1 MSSKTLELMP
11 LTHEA
16 FVSFGDVIEYE
27 GRDFFHINDKMV
39 ERYHDLARVD
49 TQESGGRTL
58 ISWLRA
64 NPNTFPSTVK
74 FVERH
79 QLSSQAFIPL
89 DTNPFVVVVAPRG
102 DTVKVSDLRAFVT
115 NGRQGVNYH
124 RGVWHHVLLVP
135 RRAMQFIVVDR
146 GGPER
151 NCDEFWFGEEE
162 RPMLRV

>member
-27 GRDFFHINDKMV
+27 GRDFFHINNKMV

-162 RPMLRV
+162 QPMLKV

>member
-1 MSSKTLELMP
+1 MSSQTLELMP

-16 FVSFGDVIEYE
+16 FASFGNVIEYD

-39 ERYHDLARVD
+39 ERYHDLAKVD
-49 TQESGGRTL
+49 TQEAGGRTL

-64 NPNTFPSTVK
+64 RPNTFPSRVR

-89 DTNPFVVVVAPRG
+89 DDNPFVVVVAPRG
-102 DTVKVSDLRAFVT
+102 DTVNVGDLRAFIT

-135 RRAMQFIVVDR
+135 KQAMQFIVVDR

-151 NCDEFWFGEEE
+151 NCDEFWFAEEE
-162 RPMLRV
+162 QPTLEV